1 MDQKLSTHRQSIL
14 GDVDDK
20 ITQAKTDLQDK
31 ITANKKLIQGADGN
45 GELKVDIKK
54 LQDSVGDNNGLIKHV
69 NDLET

>member
-45 GELKVDIKK
+45 GGLKGDIKK